1 MIGTAH
7 PKVRTDRPRGG
18 VLYTNAGNT
27 NAPKALITAEYSGV
41 KLELAKDFQ
50 LEVSNYT
57 PEFLK
62 MSPIGMV
69 PVLKTPD
76 GAIFDSNTIARYV
89 AKLKA
94 DSPLYGSSLIEYA
107 HIEQWMDF
115 SATEIEAGLG
125 RWIYTARF
133 GFGRTGF
140 NALMCVFATKVLKI
154 SLDALNTHL
163 ANNTYLV
170 GRSVTLA
177 DIVIT
182 CDLCWGYSCIMTK
195 AFTSEFPHV
204 ERYFWTM
211 MNQPNFKKVIGEV
224 KQVGVVPAVQSQSE
238 GSSQGAGQSQGDE
251 TKGGKVRGSS
261 SQG

>member
-1 MIGTAH
+1 MAL
-7 PKVRTDRPRGG
+7 
-18 VLYTNAGNT
+18 VLYTNVGNT
-27 NAPKALITAEYSGV
+27 NASKALITAEYSGV
-41 KLELAKDFQ
+41 KIELAKDFQ

-69 PVLKTPD
+69 PVLETPD

-94 DSPLYGSSLIEYA
+94 DNPLYGSSLIEYA

-115 SATEIEAGLG
+115 SSTEIEAGLG

-133 GFGRTGF
+133 GFGRTSF
-140 NALMCVFATKVLKI
+140 NALMCEFATKVLKI
-154 SLDALNTHL
+154 SLDALNAHL

-177 DIVIT
+177 DIVMT

-211 MNQPNFKKVIGEV
+211 VNLPNVKKVIGEV
-224 KQVGVVPAVQSQSE
+224 KQVEFASAVQSQMKAPAKE
-238 GSSQGAGQSQGDE
+238 QANPKE
-251 TKGGKVRGSS
+251 MKPKEVK
-261 SQG
+261 

>member
-1 MIGTAH
+1 MAL
-7 PKVRTDRPRGG
+7 

-27 NAPKALITAEYSGV
+27 NASKALITAEYSGV
-41 KLELAKDFQ
+41 KIELAKDFQ

-69 PVLKTPD
+69 PVLETPD

-94 DSPLYGSSLIEYA
+94 DNPLYGSSLIEYA

-133 GFGRTGF
+133 GFNSTYF
-140 NALMCVFATKVLKI
+140 NAR
-154 SLDALNTHL
+154 D
-163 ANNTYLV
+163 
-170 GRSVTLA
+170 
-177 DIVIT
+177 
-182 CDLCWGYSCIMTK
+182 
-195 AFTSEFPHV
+195 
-204 ERYFWTM
+204 
-211 MNQPNFKKVIGEV
+211 
-224 KQVGVVPAVQSQSE
+224 
-238 GSSQGAGQSQGDE
+238 
-251 TKGGKVRGSS
+251 KGIKDC
-261 SQG
+261 